1 MPFSRLLSDLTRR
14 LDQLFAELPELLRQ
28 DVALRQFARLLLIAV
43 SKVFACDSLQL
54 MAEPYIAG
62 GCCSLEM
69 KPQGILY

>member
-14 LDQLFAELPELLRQ
+14 LDQLFAELPEL
-28 DVALRQFARLLLIAV
+28 LRQFARLLLIAV